1 MAGWC
6 TNPFLALVIP
16 CTLLNPSLESKRPM
30 NHRRLCCCH
39 FSKTPFGY
47 PWEWDDSFPV
57 AFVRFPPW
65 LGLDMLTETCAYTPA
80 PLQFTSPTVKL
91 CIFPFFFYS
100 RHLWLKGRSVSNF
113 GLNRMRKC
121 CKSLWYNCFYCTTQR
136 QKNKPQDKRRWH
148 RQTWWTGPFDCALHA
163 KRPPILVWI
172 PLVAL
177 GFPIKLVE
185 PEGVLSEKG
194 GGGVCVCGC
203 VTLALWTMSF
213 LFLAD
218 RQMFSSARIL
228 SLLIKGAQR
237 LVPVVLCTCVY
248 GCTG

>member
-1 MAGWC
+1 M
-6 TNPFLALVIP
+6 
-16 CTLLNPSLESKRPM
+16 
-30 NHRRLCCCH
+30 RRLVSCCFCQV
-39 FSKTPFGY
+39 P
-47 PWEWDDSFPV
+47 PV
-57 AFVRFPPW
+57 VGSWHADGNLR
-65 LGLDMLTETCAYTPA
+65 LHACASTIYITNC
-80 PLQFTSPTVKL
+80 QTVYISL
-91 CIFPFFFYS
+91 FFYS

-163 KRPPILVWI
+163 KRPPILVWV